1 MKRIGIVGASGFT
14 GAELLR
20 LIAGHPQVEIAVIS
34 ADSQA
39 GRRVSDLY
47 PAQHGVFGDMVFSEF
62 ADPSDAATI
71 GALGGLDAIF
81 LALPHAVSA
90 QWVAALRS
98 HVDVIVDLSAAYRLR
113 DLALYSQFYSFEH
126 PHPDVLASAVYGLP
140 ERYRAELRE
149 ASVVA
154 TPGCYVTAATLALEP
169 LVSGGFAGV
178 APLIVDA
185 VSGITGAGREPTAT
199 NVFTS
204 VDSNFA
210 AYGLLNH
217 RHTPE
222 MEQEIGT
229 RVLFTPHLAPMSRG
243 ILATCYATSGLGAAD
258 GVTTEALLEFYTERY
273 RNEPFVQVISEPP
286 QTKATLGS
294 NSVQISVR
302 HDQRTST
309 TIVMAA
315 LDNLT
320 KGASGG
326 ALQSANLALGL
337 EETLGLPVVG
347 VQP

>member
-1 MKRIGIVGASGFT
+1 MKQVGIIGASGFT

-20 LIAGHPQVEIAVIS
+20 LIAGHPQVEIAVVS

-47 PAQHGVFGDMVFSEF
+47 PAQYGVYGDMVFAEL
-62 ADPSDAATI
+62 ADPGDSSTTAALT
-71 GALGGLDAIF
+71 GLDAVF
-81 LALPHAVSA
+81 LALPHEVSA
-90 QWVAALRS
+90 HWVAALRS
-98 HVDVIVDLSAAYRLR
+98 HIDVIVDLSAAYRLADR
-113 DLALYSQFYSFEH
+113 AMYTQFYAFDH
-126 PHPDVLASAVYGLP
+126 PHPDLLAEAVYGLP
-140 ERYRAELRE
+140 ERYRTELRG

-169 LVSGGFAGV
+169 LVAGGFAGS

-185 VSGITGAGREPTAT
+185 ASGITGAGREPSTT

-204 VDSNFA
+204 VDSNFG

-222 MEQEIGT
+222 MEEQIGA

-258 GVTTEALLEFYTERY
+258 GVTTESLLEYYTERY
-273 RNEPFVQVISEPP
+273 RDEPFVQVISEPP

-302 HDQRTST
+302 HDERTST

-326 ALQSANLALGL
+326 ALQSANIALGL
-337 EETLGLPVVG
+337 EETLGLPAVG